1 MSFACAKSTPVRLRS
16 FCFAGGPAPRAR
28 SSSKRY
34 TDDYRLIRNS
44 DKTRRNRLKT
54 KSPIYLSF
62 LVLAA
67 CATSKREVPSDEER
81 ILRYKNEFP
90 GFELC
95 LCNEPDLSTNLVT
108 SRLYWQMKEK
118 SICKNPNEN
127 IIRIIYSEAR
137 REDQVYRLSKKDSV
151 YYLTRKY
158 LKWNDVRDMKGG
170 FTLNETEVK
179 LSVADSD
186 SIYRVINGFKA
197 IERGNTIWV
206 DCSVWQI
213 EAMVNGTYSW
223 FWIYGG
229 RTELDRNFKRFLQD
243 EFRPD
248 IDPR

>member
-1 MSFACAKSTPVRLRS
+1 
-16 FCFAGGPAPRAR
+16 
-28 SSSKRY
+28 
-34 TDDYRLIRNS
+34 
-44 DKTRRNRLKT
+44 
-54 KSPIYLSF
+54 
-62 LVLAA
+62 
-67 CATSKREVPSDEER
+67 
-81 ILRYKNEFP
+81 
-90 GFELC
+90 
-95 LCNEPDLSTNLVT
+95 
-108 SRLYWQMKEK
+108 MKEK

-151 YYLTRKY
+151 YYLPRKY
-158 LKWNDVRDMKGG
+158 LNWNDVRDMKGG